1 MKLKKLSDIFNTQ
14 RMKQHSKRVQKDTA
28 ILDKETAQLKAL
40 CDCICQMFPK
50 EHDIAR
56 TLIGLEFAKPEE
68 LPTAMY
74 TSDFLP
80 FHLYDNEWLAKC
92 LTQVAESKEFK
103 NKFKIANANA
113 FVQASPLFEIE
124 RNNYIERL
132 MNVQLKH
139 MLRNPV
145 PNALIDGMCPYDYQY
160 IKDYDK
166 QFREQVIRSF
176 TKLGIDKY
184 RVEVFLE
191 KNSQLW
197 LPESMEIAFEN
208 ECYPISKT
216 KFIYPTKSQKK
227 VLQHFQQAHKKVWMQ
242 RRLYDYGQ
250 EHQSILKEVG
260 LFAPTMEMKPKELQR
275 LDKRLAKYQQA
286 SVVLLQA
293 CRNMPKQ
300 VDDRTM

>member
-1 MKLKKLSDIFNTQ
+1 MKLKKISDIFNTQ

-28 ILDKETAQLKAL
+28 IIDKETAQLKAL

-68 LPTAMY
+68 LPVALY
-74 TSDFLP
+74 SADLLP
-80 FHLYDNEWLAKC
+80 FHLYDNAWLAKY
-92 LTQVAESKEFK
+92 LNQTANSKEFK

-176 TKLGIDKY
+176 TKLGIDEH

-191 KNSQLW
+191 KNSNLW
-197 LPESMEIAFEN
+197 LSEVMNIAFEN

-216 KFIYPTKSQKK
+216 KSIRPTKLQNK
-227 VLQHFQQAHKKVWMQ
+227 VLKHFYQVYKKAWIQ
-242 RRLYDYGQ
+242 RRIYDYGQ
-250 EHQSILKEVG
+250 EHQSILKELG
-260 LFAPTMEMKPKELQR
+260 LVTPNMQLKTKDLQR
-275 LDKRLAKYQQA
+275 LDQRLAKYNK
-286 SVVLLQA
+286 VNNILLQ
-293 CRNMPKQ
+293 RYKNQQNQ
-300 VDDRTM
+300 VNHLSL